1 MISAALDGRGRD
13 RVAERESLRAV
24 LTETEADSQ
33 VEDAAAF
40 EHDGANAVCKRL
52 AEMLPPPRHDILI
65 ETAAVVSDRVYDAI
79 AELRGAYGIMCALGE
94 VTGTLPRSVHAQLPS
109 LPYGPVEFDVD
120 ADDAS
125 AATTAWRAPLDALA
139 RDPDAVV
146 TVPGAEKPQRQRR
159 LMQRLQGDH

>member
-1 MISAALDGRGRD
+1 M
-13 RVAERESLRAV
+13 
-24 LTETEADSQ
+24 
-33 VEDAAAF
+33 
-40 EHDGANAVCKRL
+40 
-52 AEMLPPPRHDILI
+52 PPLRHDILI
-65 ETAAVVSDRVYDAI
+65 ETSAVVFDRVYDAI

-146 TVPGAEKPQRQRR
+146 TVPRAGEATAQARADAKAARGPLKAHFRR
-159 LMQRLQGDH
+159 MCWFHGEAMHVNVR